1 MPNLS
6 NLPELFPP
14 SVAEEAQRVIAH
26 AKRTDI
32 PPKGLRL
39 LRMSRLLRECGGW
52 PQGPG
57 ELPRSDAD
65 RVLEIRTQLERLA
78 EVIAWDRDLAEAV
91 LDGTVPAHVATMI
104 MREERG
110 YYRGEF
116 GALRYQVDVW
126 VQRRIDPTEDVSR

>member
-1 MPNLS
+1 MPDARQQVLRIIAKARHT
-6 NLPELFPP
+6 EFPP
-14 SVAEEAQRVIAH
+14 R
-26 AKRTDI
+26 
-32 PPKGLRL
+32 GLRL
-39 LRMSRLLRECGGW
+39 LWLSRLLRECGGW

-78 EVIAWDRDLAEAV
+78 EVIAWDLGLGEAV

-116 GALRYQVDVW
+116 GALLYQVDVW
-126 VQRRIDPTEDVSR
+126 IQRRIDPTEDVSR